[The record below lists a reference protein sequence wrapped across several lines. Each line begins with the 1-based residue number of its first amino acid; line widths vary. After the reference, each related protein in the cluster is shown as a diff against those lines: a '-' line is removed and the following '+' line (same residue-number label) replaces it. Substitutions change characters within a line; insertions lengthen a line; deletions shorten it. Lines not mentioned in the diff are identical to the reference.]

1 MLVQKKMFWWGQ
13 NDFSAT
19 LFRIIISNTEIEE
32 ELNVWIKHIVDSL
45 LVGMWFLLFTVYLQ
59 RMTKPFENLYIFYT

>member
-1 MLVQKKMFWWGQ
+1 MLVQKKMFWWGE

-32 ELNVWIKHIVDSL
+32 ELNVWIKPREI
-45 LVGMWFLLFTVYLQ
+45 
-59 RMTKPFENLYIFYT
+59 